1 MADALKLQV
10 ETGAVTVE
18 LEDEHGNALG
28 SFDFNPADSNI
39 LKRYGAVVEFF
50 NAVDIRTDGLTE
62 EEQIAQM
69 NKLSDDIAGQF
80 DYLLGG
86 NVSESIFAVC
96 GPLSVT
102 GGGDFF
108 FETVLTGVGGI
119 IERVTQKRLDKKLAK
134 IRKATAKYSK

>member
-18 LEDEHGNALG
+18 LEDEHGKSLG

-50 NAVDIRTDGLTE
+50 NNVDFQTEGLSET
-62 EEQIAQM
+62 EQIQQM

-86 NVSESIFAVC
+86 PVSQSIFAVC
-96 GPLSVT
+96 GPLSMT
-102 GGGDFF
+102 GSGDFF

-134 IRKATAKYSK
+134 IRKATAKYNK